1 MITSEVIERLSS
13 DTKELFDFYEPIIL
27 SASELGKGKHK
38 ITAEVFASWNK
49 HHYTDGDKIK
59 LHSKEIE
66 IDIN

>member
-1 MITSEVIERLSS
+1 MCIR
-13 DTKELFDFYEPIIL
+13 DRIL